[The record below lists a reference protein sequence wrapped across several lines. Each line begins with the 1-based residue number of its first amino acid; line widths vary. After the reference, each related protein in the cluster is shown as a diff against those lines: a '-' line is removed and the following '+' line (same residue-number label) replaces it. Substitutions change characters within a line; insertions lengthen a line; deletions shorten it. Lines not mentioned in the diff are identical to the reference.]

1 MKMVRSGIA
10 SVVCA
15 SLLVSAM
22 PLAAAQAAPMT
33 KTAISKA
40 DGGLTLVHGR
50 GRGGRGW
57 GAGALIGGIIA
68 GGLIAAA
75 VSEGRADDRDMRRCA
90 RDFPDFSY
98 RTGTYINRYGQ
109 ERVCPYLR

>member
-22 PLAAAQAAPMT
+22 PLAAAQAAPMA
-33 KTAISKA
+33 KTTISK
-40 DGGLTLVHGR
+40 DGGVTLVHGR
-50 GRGGRGW
+50 RGGGW
-57 GAGALIGGIIA
+57 GPGALIGGIIA

-90 RDFPDFSY
+90 RDFPEFSY
-98 RTGTYINRYGQ
+98 RTGTYINRYGE